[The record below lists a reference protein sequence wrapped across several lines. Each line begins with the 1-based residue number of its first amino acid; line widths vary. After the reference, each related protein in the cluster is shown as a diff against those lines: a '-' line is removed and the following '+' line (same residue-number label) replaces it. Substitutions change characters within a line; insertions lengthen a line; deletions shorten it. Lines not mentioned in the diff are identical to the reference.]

1 MYDKHR
7 GQLNEKRDELVRR
20 VAALRRDASEP
31 LERDSEEQATQLENA
46 EVASELEA
54 EATGEIG
61 EIDIALSRLE
71 AGSYGTCAS
80 CGEPIPIE
88 RLNAYP
94 AAVRCMSCA
103 SS

>member
-7 GQLNEKRDELVRR
+7 EQLLEKQEELVRR

-31 LERDSEEQATQLENA
+31 LDRDSEEQAIQLENA
-46 EVASELEA
+46 EVASELEN
-54 EATGEIG
+54 EATGELS
-61 EIDIALSRLE
+61 EIDVALSRLE
-71 AGSYGTCAS
+71 AGIYGTCAS

-94 AAVRCMSCA
+94 AAVRCMNCA
-103 SS
+103 TD